1 MTAKLGA
8 RAFAFALAFLL
19 TTISV
24 TWAADQTITL
34 ELGAGSAVVL
44 ERPFKTVLIGDPN
57 VVDVQ
62 TESGRSVILKPLN
75 LGATNL
81 VFIDERGIAITNVR
95 ILVCSAKARFELRA
109 KTNPIASERTHRL
122 MGTDHVRFG
131 SN

>member
-1 MTAKLGA
+1 MTAKLG
-8 RAFAFALAFLL
+8 AFAFALAFLL

-62 TESGRSVILKPLN
+62 TQSGLSVILKPLN

-95 ILVCSAKARFELRA
+95 ILVCSAGA
-109 KTNPIASERTHRL
+109 I
-122 MGTDHVRFG
+122 
-131 SN
+131 

>member
-62 TESGRSVILKPLN
+62 KPEWTLGYSQAAESRSHKP
-75 LGATNL
+75 
-81 VFIDERGIAITNVR
+81 
-95 ILVCSAKARFELRA
+95 RF
-109 KTNPIASERTHRL
+109 H
-122 MGTDHVRFG
+122 
-131 SN
+131 